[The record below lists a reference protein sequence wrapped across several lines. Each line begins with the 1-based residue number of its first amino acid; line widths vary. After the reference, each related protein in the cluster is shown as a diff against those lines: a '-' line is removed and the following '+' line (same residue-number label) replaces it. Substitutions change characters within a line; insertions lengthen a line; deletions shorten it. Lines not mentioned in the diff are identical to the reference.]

1 MENFFKNVT
10 TAALFGILAG
20 CASIMGTSTHNMAIG
35 STPSDA
41 KISITDEKGIE
52 VFNGNTPTT
61 VTLKKSDGYFSKK
74 SYKVVISKP
83 GYRTQTIPITASPN
97 GWYMFGNLVFG
108 GLIGY
113 LIVDPLTGNM
123 YNLSP
128 ENIDTTLAVSNTSM
142 HNNTAT
148 DGGIAIMLIK
158 DVPSHLHE
166 KLQLIN

>member
-1 MENFFKNVT
+1 MKSFSGNIT
-10 TAALFGILAG
+10 IAALLGALTG

-35 STPSDA
+35 STPGDA
-41 KISITDEKGIE
+41 KVSITDEKGIE
-52 VFNGNTPTT
+52 VFKGNTPTT
-61 VTLKKSDGYFSKK
+61 VTLKKSDSYFGKK
-74 SYKVVISKP
+74 SYKVVISKS
-83 GYRTQTIPITASPN
+83 GYSTQTISITANPN

-113 LIVDPLTGNM
+113 LIVDPLTGSM

-128 ENIDTTLAVSNTSM
+128 ENIDASLAASNTSL

-148 DGGIAIMLIK
+148 DDGIAILLIK

-166 KLQLIN
+166 KFQLIN